1 MKVYKL
7 EVGMLGTN
15 CYIAVND
22 ALHEGVIIDPG
33 AEPERIMEL
42 VEKLGISVKAIFLTH
57 GHSDHIGGLT
67 EVKEAT
73 GVPVY
78 VSEADAP
85 MLTNP
90 RSNLAMFMNTVFKS
104 CKPDFFFH
112 EGEVVTVAGMDFTIY
127 ATPGHTPGGVC
138 IRHEDVVFCGDSI
151 FSESIGRTDFPG
163 GNYKQLIQ
171 GLKDKILTME
181 DDVHLLPGH
190 GPDTTVGWERR
201 RNPFLQ

>member
-1 MKVYKL
+1 MKVFRL

-15 CYIAVND
+15 CYLAVNEE
-22 ALHEGVIIDPG
+22 LNEGVIIDPG

-42 VEKLGISVKAIFLTH
+42 VEKIGFTVKAIFLTH
-57 GHSDHIGGLT
+57 GHSDHIGGLS
-67 EVKEAT
+67 EVQEAT
-73 GVPVY
+73 KAPVY
-78 VSEADAP
+78 ISEADAP

-112 EGEVVTVAGMDFTIY
+112 DGDQVTVAGLDFTIY

-163 GNYKQLIQ
+163 GSYEQLIQ
-171 GLKDKILTME
+171 ALKDKILPME
-181 DDVHLLPGH
+181 DEVHLLPGH